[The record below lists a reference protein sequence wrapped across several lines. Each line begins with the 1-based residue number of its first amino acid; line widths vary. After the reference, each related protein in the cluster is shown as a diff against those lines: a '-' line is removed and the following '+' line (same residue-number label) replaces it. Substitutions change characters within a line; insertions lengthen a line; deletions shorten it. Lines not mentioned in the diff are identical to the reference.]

1 MSVFLFA
8 LMNNSFI
15 LERLNEVLTTKD
27 DWFNFI
33 NIWKN
38 DEDENRFIIYKDNI
52 KIGWF
57 AFNNLLSNDKIVF

>member
-38 DEDENRFIIYKDNI
+38 DEDENRFIIYKDNN

-57 AFNNLLSNDKIVF
+57 AFNKFIIK

>member
-27 DWFNFI
+27 DWSYFI

-38 DEDENRFIIYKDNI
+38 DEDENGFIIYKDNI
-52 KIGWF
+52 KIG
-57 AFNNLLSNDKIVF
+57 